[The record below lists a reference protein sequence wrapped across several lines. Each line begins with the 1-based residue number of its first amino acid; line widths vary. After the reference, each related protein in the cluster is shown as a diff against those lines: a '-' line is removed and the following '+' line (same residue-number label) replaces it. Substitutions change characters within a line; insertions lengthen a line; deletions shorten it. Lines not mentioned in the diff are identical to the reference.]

1 MCVCVCLSWRLK
13 ASDQDFFPP
22 CSCSDRLVDSDYM
35 EQTDRH
41 TSYRYAHTR
50 THLQTESSA
59 RGFFMCVCA
68 GFYETSWGTV
78 SQNAQMLILNPN
90 FLSPHLIPPSTCP
103 TENQSHVHTEGEP
116 ESSGVNAWIKPPLG
130 APLLLPP
137 FIFLLKIHGDQL
149 KTQMCVMGLKSQ

>member
-1 MCVCVCLSWRLK
+1 MCMCVCVCLSWRLK

-90 FLSPHLIPPSTCP
+90 FLSVISTFNTSLHLPHRKPITCA
-103 TENQSHVHTEGEP
+103 HRR
-116 ESSGVNAWIKPPLG
+116 G
-130 APLLLPP
+130 ARLQRG
-137 FIFLLKIHGDQL
+137 KCMD
-149 KTQMCVMGLKSQ
+149 